1 MGIKNLIKNLNEIV
15 IGNDDKIHL
24 ALSAI
29 FAGGSILLED
39 KPGTGKT
46 TFAKALANYLNLDFK
61 RIQFTSDMLPSDIN
75 GFVKY
80 INNEPHFQKGPIFSN
95 IILADELNRGN
106 PKCQS
111 AFMEAMEEK
120 SVTIDGSTHQLPE
133 PFFVIATQ
141 NPTEQVGTYPLP
153 ESQLD
158 RFMISFSMNQLNHD
172 QEKEILKQKNNNQKI
187 NSLTIDILKLM
198 NEVNQIECG
207 DIVISYIQS
216 LTEQTKKIKFETILS
231 TRTLLYTVQI
241 SKALAYLNQKKYVTF
256 DEVQKTFPY
265 ILKHRIKNIDF
276 GVDILGYIQKEIIEK
291 VPVPR

>member
-1 MGIKNLIKNLNEIV
+1 MIKSIKSNLNQFI
-15 IGNDDKIHL
+15 IGNDDKIE
-24 ALSAI
+24 LSMAAI
-29 FAGGSILLED
+29 IAGGSILLED
-39 KPGTGKT
+39 QPGTGKT
-46 TFAKALANYLNLDFK
+46 TFAKLIANSLGLDFK

-80 INNEPHFQKGPIFSN
+80 INNEPNFQKGPIFSN

-120 SVTIDGSTHQLPE
+120 SVTIDGSTHNLPQ

-158 RFMISFSMNQLNHD
+158 RFMISFSMNKLNHD
-172 QEKEILKQKNNNQKI
+172 QEKQILKQKSNNQNI
-187 NSLTIDILKLM
+187 NSLNIDIQKTM
-198 NEVNQIECG
+198 NEVNQIECN

-241 SKALAYLNQKKYVTF
+241 SKALTYLNEKKYVTF

-265 ILKHRIKNIDF
+265 ILKHRIKNVDF

>member
-1 MGIKNLIKNLNEIV
+1 MIKSITSNLNQFI
-15 IGNDDKIHL
+15 IGNDDKIE
-24 ALSAI
+24 LSMAAI
-29 FAGGSILLED
+29 IAGGSILLED
-39 KPGTGKT
+39 QPGTGKT
-46 TFAKALANYLNLDFK
+46 TFAKLIANSLGLDFK

-80 INNEPHFQKGPIFSN
+80 INNEPNFQKGPIFSN

-120 SVTIDGSTHQLPE
+120 SVTIDGSTHNLPQ

-158 RFMISFSMNQLNHD
+158 RFMISFSMNKLDHD
-172 QEKEILKQKNNNQKI
+172 QEKQILKQKSNNQNI
-187 NSLTIDILKLM
+187 NSLNIDIKKTM
-198 NEVNQIECG
+198 NEVNQIECN

-241 SKALAYLNQKKYVTF
+241 SKALAYLNEKKYVTF

-265 ILKHRIKNIDF
+265 ILKHRIKNVDF

>member
-1 MGIKNLIKNLNEIV
+1 MIKSITSNLNQFI
-15 IGNDDKIHL
+15 IGNDDKIE
-24 ALSAI
+24 LSMAAI
-29 FAGGSILLED
+29 IAGGSILLED
-39 KPGTGKT
+39 QPGTGKT
-46 TFAKALANYLNLDFK
+46 TFAKLIANSLGLDFK

-80 INNEPHFQKGPIFSN
+80 INNEPNFQKGPIFSN

-120 SVTIDGSTHQLPE
+120 SVTIDGSTHNLPQ

-158 RFMISFSMNQLNHD
+158 RFMISFSMNKLNHD
-172 QEKEILKQKNNNQKI
+172 QEKQILKQKSNNQNI
-187 NSLTIDILKLM
+187 NSLNIDIQKTM
-198 NEVNQIECG
+198 NEVNQIECN

-241 SKALAYLNQKKYVTF
+241 SKALAYLNEKKYVTF

>member
-1 MGIKNLIKNLNEIV
+1 MIKSIKSNLNQFI
-15 IGNDDKIHL
+15 IGNDDKIE
-24 ALSAI
+24 LSIAAI
-29 FAGGSILLED
+29 IAGGSILLED
-39 KPGTGKT
+39 QPGTGKT
-46 TFAKALANYLNLDFK
+46 TFAKLIANSLGLDFK

-80 INNEPHFQKGPIFSN
+80 INNEPNFQKGPIFSN

-120 SVTIDGSTHQLPE
+120 SVTIDGSTHNLPQ

-158 RFMISFSMNQLNHD
+158 RFMISFSMNKLNHD
-172 QEKEILKQKNNNQKI
+172 QEKQILKQKNNSQNI
-187 NSLTIDILKLM
+187 NSLNIDIQKTM
-198 NEVNQIECG
+198 NEVNQIECN

-231 TRTLLYTVQI
+231 TRTLIYTVQI
-241 SKALAYLNQKKYVTF
+241 SKALAYLNEKKYVTF

-265 ILKHRIKNIDF
+265 ILKHRIKNVDF

>member
-1 MGIKNLIKNLNEIV
+1 MIKSIKSNLNQFI
-15 IGNDDKIHL
+15 IGNDDKIE
-24 ALSAI
+24 LSMAAI
-29 FAGGSILLED
+29 IAGGSILLED
-39 KPGTGKT
+39 QPGTGKT
-46 TFAKALANYLNLDFK
+46 TFAKLIASSLGLDFK

-80 INNEPHFQKGPIFSN
+80 INNEPNFQKGPIFSN

-120 SVTIDGSTHQLPE
+120 SVTIDGSTHNLPQ

-158 RFMISFSMNQLNHD
+158 RFMISFSMNKLNHD
-172 QEKEILKQKNNNQKI
+172 QEKQILKQKSNNQDI
-187 NSLTIDILKLM
+187 NSLNIDIQKTM
-198 NEVNQIECG
+198 NEVNQIECN
-207 DIVISYIQS
+207 DIVINYIQS

-241 SKALAYLNQKKYVTF
+241 SKALAYLNEKKYVTF

-265 ILKHRIKNIDF
+265 ILKHRIKNVDF

>member
-1 MGIKNLIKNLNEIV
+1 MIKSIKSNLNQFV
-15 IGNDDKIHL
+15 IGNDDKIE
-24 ALSAI
+24 LSMAAI
-29 FAGGSILLED
+29 IAGGSILLED
-39 KPGTGKT
+39 QPGTGKT
-46 TFAKALANYLNLDFK
+46 TFAKLIANSLGLDFK

-80 INNEPHFQKGPIFSN
+80 INNEPNFQKGPIFSN

-120 SVTIDGSTHQLPE
+120 SVTIDGSTHNLPQ

-158 RFMISFSMNQLNHD
+158 RFMISFSMNKLNHD
-172 QEKEILKQKNNNQKI
+172 QEKQILKQKSNNQDI
-187 NSLTIDILKLM
+187 NSLNIDIQKTM
-198 NEVNQIECG
+198 NEVNQIECN

-241 SKALAYLNQKKYVTF
+241 SKALAYLNEKKYVTF

>member
-1 MGIKNLIKNLNEIV
+1 MIKSIKSNLNQFI
-15 IGNDDKIHL
+15 IGNDDKIE
-24 ALSAI
+24 LSMAAI
-29 FAGGSILLED
+29 IAGGSILLED
-39 KPGTGKT
+39 QPGTGKT
-46 TFAKALANYLNLDFK
+46 TFAKLIANSLGLDFK
-61 RIQFTSDMLPSDIN
+61 RIQLTSDMLPSDIN

-80 INNEPHFQKGPIFSN
+80 INNEPNFQKGPIFSN

-120 SVTIDGSTHQLPE
+120 SVTIDGSKHNLPQ

-158 RFMISFSMNQLNHD
+158 RFMISFSMNKLNHD
-172 QEKEILKQKNNNQKI
+172 QEKQILKQKSNNQDI
-187 NSLTIDILKLM
+187 NSLNIDIQKTM
-198 NEVNQIECG
+198 NEVNQIECN

-241 SKALAYLNQKKYVTF
+241 SKALAYLNEKKYVTF

-265 ILKHRIKNIDF
+265 ILKHRIKNVDF
-276 GVDILGYIQKEIIEK
+276 GVDILEYIQKEIIEK

>member
-1 MGIKNLIKNLNEIV
+1 MIKSIKSNLNKFI
-15 IGNDDKIHL
+15 IGNDDKIE
-24 ALSAI
+24 LSMAAI
-29 FAGGSILLED
+29 IAGGSILLED
-39 KPGTGKT
+39 QPGTGKT
-46 TFAKALANYLNLDFK
+46 TFAKLIANSLGLDFK

-80 INNEPHFQKGPIFSN
+80 INNEPNFQKGPIFSN

-120 SVTIDGSTHQLPE
+120 SVTIDGSTHNLPQ

-158 RFMISFSMNQLNHD
+158 RFMISFSMNKLNHD
-172 QEKEILKQKNNNQKI
+172 QEKQILKQKSNNQNI
-187 NSLTIDILKLM
+187 NSLNIDIQKTM
-198 NEVNQIECG
+198 NEVNQIECN

-241 SKALAYLNQKKYVTF
+241 SKALAYLNEKKYVTF

-265 ILKHRIKNIDF
+265 ILKHRIKNVDF

>member
-1 MGIKNLIKNLNEIV
+1 MIKSIKSNLNQFI
-15 IGNDDKIHL
+15 IGNDDKIE
-24 ALSAI
+24 LSMAAI
-29 FAGGSILLED
+29 IAGGSTLLED
-39 KPGTGKT
+39 QPGTGKT
-46 TFAKALANYLNLDFK
+46 TFAKLIANSLGLDFK

-80 INNEPHFQKGPIFSN
+80 INNEPNFQKGPIFSN

-120 SVTIDGSTHQLPE
+120 SVTIDGSTHNLPQ

-158 RFMISFSMNQLNHD
+158 RFMISFSMNKLNHD
-172 QEKEILKQKNNNQKI
+172 QEKQILKQKSNNQDI
-187 NSLTIDILKLM
+187 NSLNIDIQKTM
-198 NEVNQIECG
+198 NEVNQIECN

-241 SKALAYLNQKKYVTF
+241 SKALAYLNEKKYVTF

-265 ILKHRIKNIDF
+265 ILKHRIKNVDF

>member
-1 MGIKNLIKNLNEIV
+1 MIKSIKSNLNQFI
-15 IGNDDKIHL
+15 IGNDDKIE
-24 ALSAI
+24 LSMAAI
-29 FAGGSILLED
+29 IAGGSILLED
-39 KPGTGKT
+39 QPGTGKT
-46 TFAKALANYLNLDFK
+46 TFAKLIANSLGLDFK

-80 INNEPHFQKGPIFSN
+80 INNEPNFQKGPIFSN

-120 SVTIDGSTHQLPE
+120 SVTIDGSTHNLPQ

-158 RFMISFSMNQLNHD
+158 RFMISFSMNKLDHD
-172 QEKEILKQKNNNQKI
+172 QEKQILKQKSNNQNI
-187 NSLTIDILKLM
+187 NSLNIDIQKTM
-198 NEVNQIECG
+198 NEVNQIECN

-241 SKALAYLNQKKYVTF
+241 SKALAYLNEKKYVTF

>member
-1 MGIKNLIKNLNEIV
+1 MIKSITSNLNQFI
-15 IGNDDKIHL
+15 IGNDDKIE
-24 ALSAI
+24 LSMAAI
-29 FAGGSILLED
+29 IAGGSILLED
-39 KPGTGKT
+39 QPGTGKT
-46 TFAKALANYLNLDFK
+46 TFAKLIANSLGLDFK

-80 INNEPHFQKGPIFSN
+80 INNEPNFQKGPIFSN

-120 SVTIDGSTHQLPE
+120 SVTIDGSTHNLPQ

-158 RFMISFSMNQLNHD
+158 RFMISFSMNKLNHD
-172 QEKEILKQKNNNQKI
+172 QEKQILKQKSNNQDI
-187 NSLTIDILKLM
+187 NSLNIDIQKTM
-198 NEVNQIECG
+198 NEVNQIECN

-241 SKALAYLNQKKYVTF
+241 SKALAYLNEKKYVTF

-265 ILKHRIKNIDF
+265 ILKHRIKNVDF

>member
-1 MGIKNLIKNLNEIV
+1 MIKSIKSNLNQFI
-15 IGNDDKIHL
+15 IGNDDKIE
-24 ALSAI
+24 LSMAAI
-29 FAGGSILLED
+29 IAGGSILLED
-39 KPGTGKT
+39 QPGTGKT
-46 TFAKALANYLNLDFK
+46 TFAKLIANSLGLDFK

-80 INNEPHFQKGPIFSN
+80 INNEPNFQKGPIFSN

-120 SVTIDGSTHQLPE
+120 SVTIDGSTHNLPQ

-158 RFMISFSMNQLNHD
+158 RFMISFSMNKLNHD
-172 QEKEILKQKNNNQKI
+172 QEKQILKQKSNNQNI
-187 NSLTIDILKLM
+187 NSLNIDIQKTM
-198 NEVNQIECG
+198 NEVNQIECN

-241 SKALAYLNQKKYVTF
+241 SKALAYLNEKKYVTF
-256 DEVQKTFPY
+256 EEVQKTFPY
-265 ILKHRIKNIDF
+265 ILKHRIKNVDF

>member
-1 MGIKNLIKNLNEIV
+1 MIKSIKSNLNQFI
-15 IGNDDKIHL
+15 IGNDDKIE
-24 ALSAI
+24 LSMAAI
-29 FAGGSILLED
+29 IAGGSILLED
-39 KPGTGKT
+39 QPGTGKT
-46 TFAKALANYLNLDFK
+46 TFAKLIANSLGLDFK

-80 INNEPHFQKGPIFSN
+80 INNEPNFQKGPIFSN

-120 SVTIDGSTHQLPE
+120 SVTIDGSTHNLPQ

-158 RFMISFSMNQLNHD
+158 RFMISFSMNKLNHD
-172 QEKEILKQKNNNQKI
+172 QEKEILKQKSNNQNI
-187 NSLTIDILKLM
+187 NSLNIDIQKTM
-198 NEVNQIECG
+198 NEVNLIECN

-241 SKALAYLNQKKYVTF
+241 SKALAYLNEKKYVTF

-265 ILKHRIKNIDF
+265 ILKHRIKNVDF

>member
-1 MGIKNLIKNLNEIV
+1 MIKSIKSNLNQFI
-15 IGNDDKIHL
+15 IGNDDKIE
-24 ALSAI
+24 LSMAAI
-29 FAGGSILLED
+29 IAGGSILLED
-39 KPGTGKT
+39 QPGTGKT
-46 TFAKALANYLNLDFK
+46 TFAKLIANSLGLDFK

-80 INNEPHFQKGPIFSN
+80 INNEPNFQKGPIFSN

-120 SVTIDGSTHQLPE
+120 SVTIDGSTHNLPQ

-158 RFMISFSMNQLNHD
+158 RFMISFSMNKLNHD
-172 QEKEILKQKNNNQKI
+172 QEKQILKQKSNNQNI
-187 NSLTIDILKLM
+187 NSLNIDIQKTM
-198 NEVNQIECG
+198 NEVNQIECN

-216 LTEQTKKIKFETILS
+216 LTERTKKIKFETILS

-241 SKALAYLNQKKYVTF
+241 SKALAYLNEKKYVTF

-265 ILKHRIKNIDF
+265 ILKHRIKNVDF

>member
-1 MGIKNLIKNLNEIV
+1 MIKSIKSNLNQFI
-15 IGNDDKIHL
+15 IGNDDKIE
-24 ALSAI
+24 LSMAAI
-29 FAGGSILLED
+29 VAGGSILLED
-39 KPGTGKT
+39 QPGTGKT
-46 TFAKALANYLNLDFK
+46 TFAKLIANSLGLDFK

-80 INNEPHFQKGPIFSN
+80 INNEPNFQKGPIFSN

-120 SVTIDGSTHQLPE
+120 SVTIDGSTHNLPQ

-158 RFMISFSMNQLNHD
+158 RFMISFSMNKLNHD
-172 QEKEILKQKNNNQKI
+172 QEKQILKQKSNNQDI
-187 NSLTIDILKLM
+187 NSLNIDIQKTM
-198 NEVNQIECG
+198 NEVNQIECN

-241 SKALAYLNQKKYVTF
+241 SKALAYLNEKKYVTF

-265 ILKHRIKNIDF
+265 ILKHRIKNVDF

>member
-1 MGIKNLIKNLNEIV
+1 MLKSIKDNLNQVI
-15 IGNDDKIHL
+15 IGNDDKIEL
-24 ALSAI
+24 AMAAI
-29 FAGGSILLED
+29 LAGGNILLED
-39 KPGTGKT
+39 QPGTGKT
-46 TFAKALANYLNLDFK
+46 TFAKLIANSLGLDFK

-80 INNEPHFQKGPIFSN
+80 INHESHFQKGPIFSN
-95 IILADELNRGN
+95 VILADELNRGN

-198 NEVNQIECG
+198 NEVNQIECS

>member
-1 MGIKNLIKNLNEIV
+1 MIKSITSNLNQFI
-15 IGNDDKIHL
+15 IGNDDKIE
-24 ALSAI
+24 LSMAAI
-29 FAGGSILLED
+29 IAGGSILLED
-39 KPGTGKT
+39 QPGTGKT
-46 TFAKALANYLNLDFK
+46 TFAKLIANSLGLDFK

-80 INNEPHFQKGPIFSN
+80 INNEPNFQKGPIFSN

-120 SVTIDGSTHQLPE
+120 SVTIDGSTHNLPQ

-158 RFMISFSMNQLNHD
+158 RFMISFSMNKLNHD
-172 QEKEILKQKNNNQKI
+172 QEKQILKQKSNNQNI
-187 NSLTIDILKLM
+187 NSLNIDIQKTM
-198 NEVNQIECG
+198 NEVNQIECN

-241 SKALAYLNQKKYVTF
+241 SKALAYLNEKKYVTF

-265 ILKHRIKNIDF
+265 ILKHRIKNVDF

>member
-1 MGIKNLIKNLNEIV
+1 MIKSIKSNLNQFI
-15 IGNDDKIHL
+15 IGNDDKIE
-24 ALSAI
+24 LSMAAI
-29 FAGGSILLED
+29 IAGGSILLED
-39 KPGTGKT
+39 QPGTGKT
-46 TFAKALANYLNLDFK
+46 TFAKLIANSLGLDFK

-80 INNEPHFQKGPIFSN
+80 INNEPNFQKGPIFSN

-120 SVTIDGSTHQLPE
+120 SVTIDGSTHNLPQ

-158 RFMISFSMNQLNHD
+158 RFMISFSMNKLNHD
-172 QEKEILKQKNNNQKI
+172 QEKQILKQKSNNQDI
-187 NSLTIDILKLM
+187 NSLNIDIQKTM
-198 NEVNQIECG
+198 NEVNQIECN

-241 SKALAYLNQKKYVTF
+241 SKALAYLNEKKYVTF

-265 ILKHRIKNIDF
+265 ILKHRIKNVDF

>member
-1 MGIKNLIKNLNEIV
+1 MIKSIKSNLNQFI
-15 IGNDDKIHL
+15 IGNDDKIE
-24 ALSAI
+24 LSMAAI
-29 FAGGSILLED
+29 IAGGSILLED
-39 KPGTGKT
+39 QPGTGKT
-46 TFAKALANYLNLDFK
+46 TFAKLIANSLGLDFK

-80 INNEPHFQKGPIFSN
+80 INNEPNFQKGPIFSN

-120 SVTIDGSTHQLPE
+120 SVTIDGSTHNLPQ

-158 RFMISFSMNQLNHD
+158 RFMISFSMNKLDHD
-172 QEKEILKQKNNNQKI
+172 QEKQILKQKSNNQNI
-187 NSLTIDILKLM
+187 NSLNIDIQKTM
-198 NEVNQIECG
+198 NEVNQIECN

-241 SKALAYLNQKKYVTF
+241 SKALAYLNEKKYVTF

-265 ILKHRIKNIDF
+265 ILKHRIKNVDF

>member
-1 MGIKNLIKNLNEIV
+1 MDFKNFIDECSKTIVGNQKNIKLSI
-15 IGNDDKIHL
+15 
-24 ALSAI
+24 SAI
-29 FAGGSILLED
+29 ISEGSILIED
-39 KPGTGKT
+39 YPGTGKT
-46 TFAKALANYLNLDFK
+46 TFAKTITYNLGLDFK

-80 INNEPHFQKGPIFSN
+80 INNEPNFQKGPIFSN

-120 SVTIDGSTHQLPE
+120 SVTIDGSTHNLPQ

-158 RFMISFSMNQLNHD
+158 RFMISFSMNKLDHD
-172 QEKEILKQKNNNQKI
+172 QEKEILKQKSNNQNI
-187 NSLTIDILKLM
+187 NSLNIDIQKTM
-198 NEVNQIECG
+198 NEVNQIECN

-241 SKALAYLNQKKYVTF
+241 SKALAYLNEKKYVTF

-265 ILKHRIKNIDF
+265 ILKHRIKNVDF

>member
-1 MGIKNLIKNLNEIV
+1 MIKSIKSNLNQYI
-15 IGNDDKIHL
+15 IGNDDKIE
-24 ALSAI
+24 LSMAAI
-29 FAGGSILLED
+29 IAGGSILLED
-39 KPGTGKT
+39 QPGTGKT
-46 TFAKALANYLNLDFK
+46 TFAKLIANSLGLDFK

-80 INNEPHFQKGPIFSN
+80 INNEPNFQKGPIFSN

-120 SVTIDGSTHQLPE
+120 SVTIDGSTHNLPQ

-158 RFMISFSMNQLNHD
+158 RFMISFSMNKLNHD
-172 QEKEILKQKNNNQKI
+172 QEKQILKQKSNNQNI
-187 NSLTIDILKLM
+187 NSLNIDIQKTM
-198 NEVNQIECG
+198 NEVNQIECN

-241 SKALAYLNQKKYVTF
+241 SKALAYLNEKKYVTF
-256 DEVQKTFPY
+256 DEVQKTYPY
-265 ILKHRIKNIDF
+265 ILKHRIKNVDF

>member
-1 MGIKNLIKNLNEIV
+1 MIKSIKSNLNQFI
-15 IGNDDKIHL
+15 IGNDDKIE
-24 ALSAI
+24 LSMAAI
-29 FAGGSILLED
+29 IAGGSILLED
-39 KPGTGKT
+39 QPGTGKT
-46 TFAKALANYLNLDFK
+46 TFAKLIANSLGLDFK

-80 INNEPHFQKGPIFSN
+80 INNEPNFQKGPIFSN

-120 SVTIDGSTHQLPE
+120 SVTIDGSTHNLPQ

-158 RFMISFSMNQLNHD
+158 RFMISFSMNKLNHD
-172 QEKEILKQKNNNQKI
+172 QEKEILKQKNNNQNI
-187 NSLTIDILKLM
+187 NSLNIDIQKTM
-198 NEVNQIECG
+198 AEVNQIECN

-241 SKALAYLNQKKYVTF
+241 SKALAYLNEKKYVTF

-265 ILKHRIKNIDF
+265 ILKHRIKNVDF

>member
-1 MGIKNLIKNLNEIV
+1 MIKSIKSNLNQFI
-15 IGNDDKIHL
+15 IGNDDKIE
-24 ALSAI
+24 LSIAAI
-29 FAGGSILLED
+29 IAGGSILLED
-39 KPGTGKT
+39 QPGTGKT
-46 TFAKALANYLNLDFK
+46 TFAKLIANSLGLDFK

-80 INNEPHFQKGPIFSN
+80 INNEPNFQKGPIFSN

-120 SVTIDGSTHQLPE
+120 SVTIDGSTHNLPQ

-231 TRTLLYTVQI
+231 TRTLLYKVQI

>member
-1 MGIKNLIKNLNEIV
+1 MIKSIKSNLNQFI
-15 IGNDDKIHL
+15 IGNDDKIE
-24 ALSAI
+24 LSMAAI
-29 FAGGSILLED
+29 IAGGSILLED
-39 KPGTGKT
+39 QPGTGKT
-46 TFAKALANYLNLDFK
+46 TFAKLIANSLGLDFK

-80 INNEPHFQKGPIFSN
+80 INNEPNFQKGPIFSN

-120 SVTIDGSTHQLPE
+120 SVTIDGSTHNLPQ

-158 RFMISFSMNQLNHD
+158 RFMISFSMNKLNHD
-172 QEKEILKQKNNNQKI
+172 QEKQILKQKSNNQNI
-187 NSLTIDILKLM
+187 NSLNIDIQKTM
-198 NEVNQIECG
+198 NEVNQIECN

-241 SKALAYLNQKKYVTF
+241 SKALAYLNEKKYVTF

>member
-1 MGIKNLIKNLNEIV
+1 MIKSIKSNLNQFI
-15 IGNDDKIHL
+15 IGNDDKIE
-24 ALSAI
+24 LSMAAI
-29 FAGGSILLED
+29 IAGGSILLED
-39 KPGTGKT
+39 QPGTGKT
-46 TFAKALANYLNLDFK
+46 TFAKLIANSLGLDFK

-80 INNEPHFQKGPIFSN
+80 INNEPNFQKGPIFSN

-120 SVTIDGSTHQLPE
+120 SVTIDGSTHNLPR

-158 RFMISFSMNQLNHD
+158 RFMISFSMNKLNHD
-172 QEKEILKQKNNNQKI
+172 QEKQILKQKSNNQNI
-187 NSLTIDILKLM
+187 NSLNIDIQKTM
-198 NEVNQIECG
+198 NEVNQIECN

-241 SKALAYLNQKKYVTF
+241 SKALAYLNEKKYVTF

-265 ILKHRIKNIDF
+265 ILKHRIKNVDF

>member
-1 MGIKNLIKNLNEIV
+1 MIKSITSNLNQFI
-15 IGNDDKIHL
+15 IGNDDKIE
-24 ALSAI
+24 LSMAAI
-29 FAGGSILLED
+29 IAGGSILLED
-39 KPGTGKT
+39 QPGTGKT
-46 TFAKALANYLNLDFK
+46 TFAKLIANSLGLDFK

-80 INNEPHFQKGPIFSN
+80 INNEPNFQKGPIFSN

-120 SVTIDGSTHQLPE
+120 SVTIDGSTHNLPQ

-158 RFMISFSMNQLNHD
+158 RFMISFSMNKLDHD
-172 QEKEILKQKNNNQKI
+172 QEKQILKQKSNNQNI
-187 NSLTIDILKLM
+187 NSLNIDIQKTM
-198 NEVNQIECG
+198 NEVNQIECN

-241 SKALAYLNQKKYVTF
+241 SKALAYLNKKKYVTF

-265 ILKHRIKNIDF
+265 ILKHRIKNVDF

>member
-46 TFAKALANYLNLDFK
+46 TFAKALANYLNLNFK

-120 SVTIDGSTHQLPE
+120 SVTIDGSTHYLPQ

-158 RFMISFSMNQLNHD
+158 RFMISFSMNALNHE
-172 QEKEILKQKNNNQKI
+172 QEKLILKQKT
-187 NSLTIDILKLM
+187 NSILKKPDSM
-198 NEVNQIECG
+198 DVANIMKAVDEVECN
-207 DIVISYIQS
+207 DAVVQYIQD
-216 LTEQTKKIKFETILS
+216 LTLQTQKIKFETILS

-241 SKALAYLNQKKYVTF
+241 SKALAHIQDQKYVTF
-256 DEVQKTFPY
+256 DEVQKTFPFV
-265 ILKHRIKNIDF
+265 LKHRIKNIDF
-276 GVDILGYIQKEIIEK
+276 GVDIVGYINKEIIEK
-291 VPVPR
+291 VNVPR

>member
-46 TFAKALANYLNLDFK
+46 TFAKALANYLNLNFK

-120 SVTIDGSTHQLPE
+120 SVTIDGSTHYLPQ

-158 RFMISFSMNQLNHD
+158 RFMISFSMNALNHE
-172 QEKEILKQKNNNQKI
+172 QEKLILKQKT
-187 NSLTIDILKLM
+187 NSTLKKPDSM
-198 NEVNQIECG
+198 DVANIMKAVDEVECN
-207 DIVISYIQS
+207 DAVVQYIQD
-216 LTEQTKKIKFETILS
+216 LTLQAQKIKFETILS

-241 SKALAYLNQKKYVTF
+241 SKALAHIQDQKYVTF
-256 DEVQKTFPY
+256 DEVQKTFPFV
-265 ILKHRIKNIDF
+265 LKHRIKNIDF
-276 GVDILGYIQKEIIEK
+276 GVDIVGYINKEIIEK
-291 VPVPR
+291 VNVPR

>member
-1 MGIKNLIKNLNEIV
+1 MIKSIKSNLNQFV
-15 IGNDDKIHL
+15 IGNDDKIE
-24 ALSAI
+24 LSMAAI
-29 FAGGSILLED
+29 IAGGSILLED
-39 KPGTGKT
+39 QPGTGKT
-46 TFAKALANYLNLDFK
+46 TFAKLIANSLGLDFK

-80 INNEPHFQKGPIFSN
+80 INNEPNFQKGPIFSN

-120 SVTIDGSTHQLPE
+120 SVTIDGSTHNLPQ

-158 RFMISFSMNQLNHD
+158 RFMISFSMNKLNHD
-172 QEKEILKQKNNNQKI
+172 QEKQKKKKKSNNQNI
-187 NSLTIDILKLM
+187 NSLNIDIQKTM
-198 NEVNQIECG
+198 NEVNQIECN

-241 SKALAYLNQKKYVTF
+241 SKALAYLNEKKYVTF

-291 VPVPR
+291 VSVPR

>member
-1 MGIKNLIKNLNEIV
+1 MIKSITSNLNQFI
-15 IGNDDKIHL
+15 IGNDDKIE
-24 ALSAI
+24 LSMAAI
-29 FAGGSILLED
+29 IAGGSILLED
-39 KPGTGKT
+39 QPGTGKT
-46 TFAKALANYLNLDFK
+46 TFAKLIANSLGLDFK

-80 INNEPHFQKGPIFSN
+80 INNEPNFQKGPIFSN

-120 SVTIDGSTHQLPE
+120 SVTIDGSTHNLPQ

-158 RFMISFSMNQLNHD
+158 RFMISFSMNKLNHD
-172 QEKEILKQKNNNQKI
+172 QEKQILKQKSNNQNI
-187 NSLTIDILKLM
+187 NSLNIDIQKTM
-198 NEVNQIECG
+198 NEVNLIECN

-241 SKALAYLNQKKYVTF
+241 SKALAYLNEKKYVTF

>member
-1 MGIKNLIKNLNEIV
+1 MIKSITSNLNQFV
-15 IGNDDKIHL
+15 IGNDDKIE
-24 ALSAI
+24 LSMAAI
-29 FAGGSILLED
+29 IAGGSILLED
-39 KPGTGKT
+39 QPGTGKT
-46 TFAKALANYLNLDFK
+46 TFAKLIANSLGLDFK

-80 INNEPHFQKGPIFSN
+80 INNEPNFQKGPIFSN

-120 SVTIDGSTHQLPE
+120 SVTIDGSTHNLPQ

-158 RFMISFSMNQLNHD
+158 RFMISFSMNKLNHD
-172 QEKEILKQKNNNQKI
+172 QEKQILKQKSNNQDI
-187 NSLTIDILKLM
+187 NSLNIDIQKTM
-198 NEVNQIECG
+198 NEVNQIECN

-241 SKALAYLNQKKYVTF
+241 SKALAYLNEKKYVTF

-291 VPVPR
+291 VSVPR

>member
-1 MGIKNLIKNLNEIV
+1 MIKSIKSNLNQFI
-15 IGNDDKIHL
+15 IGNDDKIE
-24 ALSAI
+24 LSMAAI
-29 FAGGSILLED
+29 IAGGSILLED
-39 KPGTGKT
+39 QPGTGKT
-46 TFAKALANYLNLDFK
+46 TFAKLIANSLGLNFK

-80 INNEPHFQKGPIFSN
+80 INNEPNFQKGPIFSN

-120 SVTIDGSTHQLPE
+120 SVTIDGSTHNLPQ

-158 RFMISFSMNQLNHD
+158 RFMISFSMNKLNHD
-172 QEKEILKQKNNNQKI
+172 QEKQILKKKNNNQNI
-187 NSLTIDILKLM
+187 NSLNIDIQKTM
-198 NEVNQIECG
+198 NEVNQIECN

-241 SKALAYLNQKKYVTF
+241 SKALAYLNEKKYVTF

-265 ILKHRIKNIDF
+265 ILKHRIKNVDF

>member
-1 MGIKNLIKNLNEIV
+1 MIKSITSNLNQFI
-15 IGNDDKIHL
+15 IGNDDKIE
-24 ALSAI
+24 LSMAAI
-29 FAGGSILLED
+29 IAGGSILLED
-39 KPGTGKT
+39 QPGTGKT
-46 TFAKALANYLNLDFK
+46 TFAKLIANSLGLDFK

-80 INNEPHFQKGPIFSN
+80 INNEPNFQKGPIFSN

-120 SVTIDGSTHQLPE
+120 SVTIDGSTHNLPQ

-158 RFMISFSMNQLNHD
+158 RFMISFSMNKLNHD
-172 QEKEILKQKNNNQKI
+172 QEKQILKQKSNNQDI
-187 NSLTIDILKLM
+187 NSLNIDIQKTM
-198 NEVNQIECG
+198 NEVNQIECN

-241 SKALAYLNQKKYVTF
+241 SKALAYLNEKKYVTF

>member
-1 MGIKNLIKNLNEIV
+1 MIKSITSNLNQFI
-15 IGNDDKIHL
+15 IGNDDKIE
-24 ALSAI
+24 LSMAAI
-29 FAGGSILLED
+29 IAGGSILLED
-39 KPGTGKT
+39 QPGTGKT
-46 TFAKALANYLNLDFK
+46 TFAKLIANSLGLDFK

-80 INNEPHFQKGPIFSN
+80 INNEPNFQKGPIFSN

-120 SVTIDGSTHQLPE
+120 SVTIDGSTHNLPQ

-158 RFMISFSMNQLNHD
+158 RFMISFSMNKLNHD
-172 QEKEILKQKNNNQKI
+172 QEKQILKQKSNNQNI
-187 NSLTIDILKLM
+187 NSLNIDIQKTM
-198 NEVNQIECG
+198 NEVNQIECN

-241 SKALAYLNQKKYVTF
+241 SKALAYLNEKKYVTF

-265 ILKHRIKNIDF
+265 ILKHRIKNVDF
-276 GVDILGYIQKEIIEK
+276 GVDILGYIQKEITEK

>member
-1 MGIKNLIKNLNEIV
+1 MIKSIKSNLNQFI
-15 IGNDDKIHL
+15 IGNDDKIE
-24 ALSAI
+24 LSMAAI
-29 FAGGSILLED
+29 IAGGSILLED
-39 KPGTGKT
+39 QPGTGKT
-46 TFAKALANYLNLDFK
+46 TFAKLIANSLGLDFK

-80 INNEPHFQKGPIFSN
+80 INNEPNFQKGPIFSN

-120 SVTIDGSTHQLPE
+120 SVTIDGSTHNLPQ

-158 RFMISFSMNQLNHD
+158 RFMISFSMNKLNHD
-172 QEKEILKQKNNNQKI
+172 QEKEILKQKSNNQSI
-187 NSLTIDILKLM
+187 NSLNIDIQKTM
-198 NEVNQIECG
+198 DEVNQIECN